1 MLRGHDNHPHTAQAQ
16 LRAEETVLTCVG
28 LEGRTQCNFRETDFG
43 ST

>member
-16 LRAEETVLTCVG
+16 LRAEAVLTCVG
-28 LEGRTQCNFRETDFG
+28 PEGRTQCNFRETDFG